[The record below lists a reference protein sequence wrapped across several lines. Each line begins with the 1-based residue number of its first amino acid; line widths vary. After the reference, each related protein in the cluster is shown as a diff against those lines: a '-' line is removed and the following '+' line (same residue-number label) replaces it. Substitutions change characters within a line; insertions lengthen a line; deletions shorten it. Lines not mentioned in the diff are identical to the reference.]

1 MPQHTPPAAPSPI
14 TTASLSPGQSLW
26 LHLPPGRALRTT
38 QGEVG
43 VRFAPSACG
52 QALHTPPHAR
62 LQAGQQLPGDAQ
74 SAQAA
79 WVLVDNALHC
89 PAEIQVIEGTPAPGL
104 WHKARQLLR
113 TLAGRSGSGRAY
125 GGALH
130 ATR

>member
-1 MPQHTPPAAPSPI
+1 MPQHSPSTTTPAA
-14 TTASLSPGQSLW
+14 TTVGLSPGQSLW
-26 LHLPPGRALRTT
+26 LHLPPGSALRTT
-38 QGEVG
+38 RGEVG
-43 VRFAPSACG
+43 VRFTPSACG

-62 LQAGQQLPGDAQ
+62 LKAGEQLPGDAKK
-74 SAQAA
+74 AQAA

-89 PAEIQVIEGTPAPGL
+89 RAEIQVIEGTQVPGL

-113 TLAGRSGSGRAY
+113 TLAGRSGKGRTY